1 MDNKL
6 TRIGVFYDGNYFLH
20 VSNYYTYQHS
30 RHARLSVSGLHQFIR
45 QSVATEESVDPR
57 TCHIVDAHYF
67 RGRLS
72 AAEAQ
77 RANKLF
83 ADRQFDDI
91 LMKEGV
97 VTHYLPIKQ
106 KPTGRV
112 EKGIDVWY
120 ALECYELAVLKKF
133 NVVCLIA
140 SDGDYVPLI
149 RKLNTLGIR
158 VVLLSW
164 DFEFTDDNGQPRAT
178 RTSQDLL
185 EEVTYPIA
193 MHEVI
198 DNRLRRNDALV
209 NNLFVKA
216 DPLPVPALA
225 PRPVASALN
234 GQHDD
239 DDAADD
245 DVETDTDADDADQ
258 VYESVVKFL
267 KSGYGFIAYPPNNLF
282 FHQTDMV
289 NADFNLL
296 REGDAVQFNKV
307 KIDEERTVAKN
318 VRRVLG

>member
-1 MDNKL
+1 MDKDNKL

-20 VSNYYTYQHS
+20 VSNYYTYQHT

-45 QSVATEESVDPR
+45 QSVATEEAVDPR

-106 KPTGRV
+106 KPSGRV

-120 ALECYELAVLKKF
+120 ALECYELAVLKGF

-158 VVLLSW
+158 VMLLSW
-164 DFEFTDDNGQPRAT
+164 DFEFTDDAGQPRAT

-198 DNRLRRNDALV
+198 DNRLRRTDALI
-209 NNLFVKA
+209 NDLFVKTEPA
-216 DPLPVPALA
+216 PALA
-225 PRPVASALN
+225 SLAARPATVLN
-234 GQHDD
+234 GQQEGEE
-239 DDAADD
+239 AEADD
-245 DVETDTDADDADQ
+245 ENDTEQ

-318 VRRVLG
+318 VRRVTG

>member
-1 MDNKL
+1 MNTKL

-20 VSNYYTYQHS
+20 VSNYYTYQHA

-45 QSVATEESVDPR
+45 QSVATEEDTDPR

-77 RANKLF
+77 RTNKLF

-133 NVVCLIA
+133 DVVCLIA

-164 DFEFTDDNGQPRAT
+164 DFEFTDDAGQPRAT

-185 EEVTYPIA
+185 EEVSYPIA

-198 DNRLRRNDALV
+198 DNRLKRNDAII
-209 NNLFVKA
+209 NNLFVKTEPA
-216 DPLPVPALA
+216 PVSVTARA
-225 PRPVASALN
+225 ATSLN
-234 GQHDD
+234 GQSEGAEEEDI
-239 DDAADD
+239 
-245 DVETDTDADDADQ
+245 DADDADQ

-318 VRRVLG
+318 VRRVTA

>member
-1 MDNKL
+1 MDSKL

-20 VSNYYTYQHS
+20 VSNYYTYQHA

-45 QSVATEESVDPR
+45 NSVAVEENTDPR
-57 TCHIVDAHYF
+57 VCHIVDAHYF

-77 RANKLF
+77 RSNKLF

-106 KPTGRV
+106 KLNGKV

-120 ALECYELAVLKKF
+120 ALECYELAVLKQF

-158 VVLLSW
+158 VMLLSW
-164 DFEFTDDNGQPRAT
+164 DFEFTDDNGQARAT

-198 DNRLRRNDALV
+198 DNRLRRNDPLV
-209 NNLFVKA
+209 SNLFVKTEA
-216 DPLPVPALA
+216 VPMMA
-225 PRPVASALN
+225 PRPMAV
-234 GQHDD
+234 GGVEG
-239 DDAADD
+239 ADP
-245 DVETDTDADDADQ
+245 VEEGEEDADQ

-267 KSGYGFIAYPPNNLF
+267 KNGYGFIAYPPNNLF

-289 NADFNLL
+289 NADFAAL

-307 KIDEERTVAKN
+307 RIDEDRVVAKN
-318 VRRVLG
+318 VRRVVA

>member
-1 MDNKL
+1 MDTKL

-20 VSNYYTYQHS
+20 VSNYYTYQHA

-45 QSVATEESVDPR
+45 QSVATEEATDPR

-91 LMKEGV
+91 LMKESV

-120 ALECYELAVLKKF
+120 ALECYELAILKKF
-133 NVVCLIA
+133 DVVCLIA

-158 VVLLSW
+158 VMLLSW
-164 DFEFTDDNGQPRAT
+164 DFEFTDDAGQPRAT

-198 DNRLRRNDALV
+198 DNRLRRNDALI
-209 NNLFVKA
+209 NDLFVKTEPIVA
-216 DPLPVPALA
+216 PLAARPAT
-225 PRPVASALN
+225 ALN
-234 GQHDD
+234 GQHEGAEEEDPDSDD
-239 DDAADD
+239 Q
-245 DVETDTDADDADQ
+245 DQ

-318 VRRVLG
+318 VRRVVG

>member
-1 MDNKL
+1 MDTKL

-20 VSNYYTYQHS
+20 VSNYYTYQHA

-45 QSVATEESVDPR
+45 QSVATEEATDPR

-133 NVVCLIA
+133 DVVCLIA

-164 DFEFTDDNGQPRAT
+164 DFEFTDDAGQPRAT

-198 DNRLRRNDALV
+198 DNRLKRNDALV
-209 NNLFVKA
+209 NNLFVKTE
-216 DPLPVPALA
+216 PVLA
-225 PRPVASALN
+225 PITPRPATAPN
-234 GQHDD
+234 GQHEGADEEE
-239 DDAADD
+239 DA
-245 DVETDTDADDADQ
+245 DADDQDQ

-318 VRRVLG
+318 VRRVVA

>member
-1 MDNKL
+1 MDTKL

-30 RHARLSVSGLHQFIR
+30 RHARLSVSGLHHFIR
-45 QSVATEESVDPR
+45 QTVAVEEDTDPR

-72 AAEAQ
+72 ASEAQ

-106 KPTGRV
+106 KLNGRV

-120 ALECYELAVLKKF
+120 ALECYELSILKKY

-158 VVLLSW
+158 VMLLSW
-164 DFEFTDDNGQPRAT
+164 DFEFTDDAGQPRAT

-185 EEVTYPIA
+185 EEVTYPVA

-198 DNRLRRNDALV
+198 DNRLRKNDALI
-209 NNLFVKA
+209 NNLFVKTEA
-216 DPLPVPALA
+216 VPTPLARPTLA
-225 PRPVASALN
+225 N
-234 GQHDD
+234 GQELEEGDED
-239 DDAADD
+239 SD
-245 DVETDTDADDADQ
+245 DVDQ

-267 KSGYGFIAYPPNNLF
+267 KNGYGFIAYPPNNLF

-289 NADFNLL
+289 NADFALL

-318 VRRVLG
+318 VRRVVA

>member
-20 VSNYYTYQHS
+20 VSNFYTYQHA

-45 QSVATEESVDPR
+45 QSVAVEEDTDPR

-106 KPTGRV
+106 KPSGRI

-120 ALECYELAVLKKF
+120 ALECYELAILKQF

-158 VVLLSW
+158 VMLLSW
-164 DFEFTDDNGQPRAT
+164 DFEFTDDAGQPRAT

-198 DNRLRRNDALV
+198 DNRLKRNDALI
-209 NNLFVKA
+209 NNLFVKTEAVAPSAFGPVGRAVPVGGPA
-216 DPLPVPALA
+216 DEQAE
-225 PRPVASALN
+225 
-234 GQHDD
+234 DD
-239 DDAADD
+239 ID
-245 DVETDTDADDADQ
+245 ENDTEQ
-258 VYESVVKFL
+258 VYESVIKFL

-296 REGDAVQFNKV
+296 HEGDAVQFNKV

-318 VRRVLG
+318 VRRVTA

>member
-30 RHARLSVSGLHQFIR
+30 RKARLSVSGLHQFIR
-45 QSVATEESVDPR
+45 ESVAEIEKRDWR
-57 TCHIVDAHYF
+57 TCPIVDAHYF

-72 AAEAQ
+72 AADAQ
-77 RANKLF
+77 RTNKLF

-97 VTHYLPIKQ
+97 VTHYLPVKQ
-106 KPTGRV
+106 KISGRV

-120 ALECYELAVLKKF
+120 ALECYELAVLKRYD
-133 NVVCLIA
+133 VVCLIA

-158 VVLLSW
+158 VMLLSW
-164 DFEFTDDNGQPRAT
+164 DFEFNDDAGQPRAT

-185 EEVTYPIA
+185 EEVTYPLA
-193 MHEVI
+193 MHELI
-198 DNRLRRNDALV
+198 DNRLRRTDPQV
-209 NNLFVKA
+209 NNLFVKS
-216 DPLPVPALA
+216 DPTASNGANGVDQSSA
-225 PRPVASALN
+225 PSRVGGPLN
-234 GQHDD
+234 GRFDTTTDD
-239 DDAADD
+239 GADD
-245 DVETDTDADDADQ
+245 DPEQ
-258 VYESVVKFL
+258 VYESVIKFL
-267 KSGYGFIAYPPNNLF
+267 KSGYGFVAYPPNNLF

-289 NADFNLL
+289 NADFAEL

-307 KIDEERTVAKN
+307 RISDERTVAKN
-318 VRRVLG
+318 VVRVLN

>member
-1 MDNKL
+1 MDTKL

-45 QSVATEESVDPR
+45 QSVAVEEDVDPR

-106 KPTGRV
+106 KPNGRV
-112 EKGIDVWY
+112 EKGIDVWF

-158 VVLLSW
+158 VMLLGW
-164 DFEFTDDNGQPRAT
+164 GFQFTDAAGHPRAT
-178 RTSQDLL
+178 RTSHDLL

-198 DNRLRRNDALV
+198 DNRLKRNDALI
-209 NNLFVKA
+209 NNLFVKS
-216 DPLPVPALA
+216 D
-225 PRPVASALN
+225 PVAAPVGLRPAPALN
-234 GQHDD
+234 GQHDGAD
-239 DDAADD
+239 EADEHADD
-245 DVETDTDADDADQ
+245 DQDQ

-267 KSGYGFIAYPPNNLF
+267 KAGYGFIAYPPNNLF

-289 NADFNLL
+289 NGDFNLL

-318 VRRVLG
+318 VRRVTA

>member
-20 VSNYYTYQHS
+20 VSNYYTYQHA

-45 QSVATEESVDPR
+45 QSVATEEDVDPR

-77 RANKLF
+77 RSNKLF

-106 KPTGRV
+106 KPSGRV

-133 NVVCLIA
+133 DVVCLIA

-164 DFEFTDDNGQPRAT
+164 DFEFTDDAGQPRAT

-198 DNRLRRNDALV
+198 DNRLRRNDALI
-209 NNLFVKA
+209 NDLFVKTE
-216 DPLPVPALA
+216 PVTA
-225 PRPVASALN
+225 PSLVARATTLN
-234 GQHDD
+234 GQHEGEES
-239 DDAADD
+239 A
-245 DVETDTDADDADQ
+245 VEEDSDDADQ

-318 VRRVLG
+318 VRRVVA

>member
-1 MDNKL
+1 MDSKL

-20 VSNYYTYQHS
+20 VSNYYTYQHA

-45 QSVATEESVDPR
+45 HSVATEENVDPR

-77 RANKLF
+77 RSNKLF

-164 DFEFTDDNGQPRAT
+164 DFEFTDDAGQPRAT
-178 RTSQDLL
+178 RTSQVLL

-198 DNRLRRNDALV
+198 DNRLRRNDAII
-209 NNLFVKA
+209 NNLFVKTEA
-216 DPLPVPALA
+216 VIAGPVA
-225 PRPVASALN
+225 RPVAAVGSQPEE
-234 GQHDD
+234 GEEE
-239 DDAADD
+239 
-245 DVETDTDADDADQ
+245 ETDENDTDQ
-258 VYESVVKFL
+258 LYESVVKFL
-267 KSGYGFIAYPPNNLF
+267 KAGYGFIAYPPNNLF

-318 VRRVLG
+318 VRRVTA

>member
-1 MDNKL
+1 MDTKL

-30 RHARLSVSGLHQFIR
+30 RKARLSVSGLHQFIR
-45 QSVATEESVDPR
+45 TMVAQVEGTEAHL
-57 TCHIVDAHYF
+57 CHIVDAHYF

-106 KPTGRV
+106 KLNGRV

-120 ALECYELAVLKKF
+120 ALECYELAVLKQF

-158 VVLLSW
+158 VMLLSW
-164 DFEFTDDNGQPRAT
+164 DFEFTDDAGQQRAT

-185 EEVTYPIA
+185 EEVTYPLA
-193 MHEVI
+193 MHERI
-198 DNRLRRNDALV
+198 DNRLTRNDSLI
-209 NNLFVKA
+209 NNLFVKVE
-216 DPLPVPALA
+216 PTLTPGPP
-225 PRPVASALN
+225 PRPIGASPRAE
-234 GQHDD
+234 GEEGTEDEDEDD
-239 DDAADD
+239 R
-245 DVETDTDADDADQ
+245 EQ
-258 VYESVVKFL
+258 RYESVVKFL

-282 FHQTDMV
+282 FHQSDMV
-289 NADFNLL
+289 NADFAEL
-296 REGDAVQFNKV
+296 REGDPVQFNKV
-307 KIDEERTVAKN
+307 RIDEERVVAKN
-318 VRRVLG
+318 VVRVIAQ